1 MYAREHRENF
11 HRLGTLGLLNTNFVV
26 IMLRLVARQKF
37 PSMSSLDP
45 RLQENNP
52 KVKFRPLR
60 SIMIID

>member
-1 MYAREHRENF
+1 MYAREQRENF

-45 RLQENNP
+45 RLQENNL
-52 KVKFRPLR
+52 KVKVHSIGL
-60 SIMIID
+60 IMIID